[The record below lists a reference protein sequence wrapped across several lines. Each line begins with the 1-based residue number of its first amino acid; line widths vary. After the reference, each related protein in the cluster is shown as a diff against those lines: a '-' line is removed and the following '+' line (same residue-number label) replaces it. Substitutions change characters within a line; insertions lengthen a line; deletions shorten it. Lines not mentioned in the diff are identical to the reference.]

1 MMIPSIGRMVHYR
14 LSTSDANEINRRR
27 TTGQSIGERSGYEGG
42 WPQGAQAHIGNP
54 VHAGDIFPAM
64 IVRLWDQPEHPVTAT
79 TLVQLQVFLDGNDTY
94 WATSVS
100 QLQPELG
107 DQWPC
112 WFEPPRVLQP
122 VLEKAVS
129 ADNAAGRGE
138 SAANSMVGEKNSVH
152 HTAMGDTLRDTRLY
166 NDGFVMGYLSGRRGD
181 PEPQC
186 MDTEDRRARL
196 GLEGAQGELPV

>member
-1 MMIPSIGRMVHYR
+1 MMIPSIGRIVHYR
-14 LSTSDANEINRRR
+14 LSTQDANEINRRR
-27 TTGQSIGERSGYEGG
+27 TTGQSIGERLTRVTSDGHAQ

-54 VHAGDIFPAM
+54 VSAGDIFPAM
-64 IVRLWDQPEHPVTAT
+64 IVRLWDQPEHPATAT

-112 WFEPPRVLQP
+112 WFEPSRVLQHQGP
-122 VLEKAVS
+122 LTS
-129 ADNAAGRGE
+129 DAAASGE
-138 SAANSMVGEKNSVH
+138 AAMPTSVH
-152 HTAMGDTLRDTRLY
+152 GTASDTMRELSVY

-186 MDTEDRRARL
+186 MDTEDRRTRL